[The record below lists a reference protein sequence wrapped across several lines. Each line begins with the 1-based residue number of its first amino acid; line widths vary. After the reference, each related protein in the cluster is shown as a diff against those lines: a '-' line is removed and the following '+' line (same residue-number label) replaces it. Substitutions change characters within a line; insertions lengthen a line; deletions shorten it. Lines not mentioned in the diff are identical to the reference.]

1 MSNTKQ
7 IKPKRLL
14 SLLLTLVMVLGLLP
28 TTAFAAN
35 PIYIST
41 ITGTVTGLTA
51 PVCGAKVGTIAPKFT
66 FTEESHATAN
76 IGSTSC
82 WEKYDDYYGRWYK
95 WWESQPSG
103 GLFTPG
109 KWRFKQEIYMNEG
122 YVRDTSSFSVVINGE
137 TWKSTNFDSEPT
149 FCIAYSP
156 EYTVSAGTATLS
168 EARSGVAVT
177 PVFDGYLNELNAQ
190 GKLSFQWM
198 RKASGGSGFIQ
209 IPGATGSS
217 YTPTDSDVGAII
229 YVAVW
234 ETERKVVTSSVV
246 SNQVVVKASVGHTLN
261 SVQASVTV
269 PTVGASKE
277 DCVPRLTTAN
287 MTIDHY
293 NWYYTGS
300 GSQTNLR
307 SENFTTFEDDGNYL
321 CLIYVKPNST
331 YAFADDATGMV
342 NGKTAETQ
350 NGTDLVRL
358 SYAVKVAKPPIL
370 SGQVQFTSA
379 ANVSKSIS
387 MALLNGSVTVVASSA
402 LRYQWQIKNGSTW
415 VNLNDSYSDQ
425 RNYVPTSEQE
435 GKELRIV
442 ITANGY
448 EGSIVSDAITVTK
461 AFNPASPSKAPDLE
475 ARQAGSSY
483 TTLRVYTKA
492 GQDYVWCDSQ
502 EADPKAIDWSVNAF
516 TKPADADYVD
526 ITGLTEGTTYYVYT
540 RISETESTQAGVGVK
555 YSSLLLMTPN
565 FLQKVVLEG
574 YTDYGDGNT
583 IYIPVGQTVTI
594 NVEKYPADAS
604 TWSYFT
610 FGDPSLFTYY
620 FEVTSPTEQ
629 VQETM
634 PTSITLKGNNVGGGT
649 LKAYYGIN
657 DQYGSWR
664 VIVYDTLQVGQVTF
678 TDKPAYDDISLYVG
692 DSYTPTA
699 PASGLL
705 LPTEANDGRFEYR
718 WYLYEGTDSIL
729 GSPYGTTTNNGYLSI
744 DPETGKVTALSA
756 NRTGT
761 HQPYVKLC
769 LVDKEDTSK
778 YQVVTEYKVT
788 VKGTGEI
795 PVESVT
801 VVPSTTTMAPGT
813 SITPTAIIN
822 PSNHTVTSSVA
833 WWSKVS
839 GSDSITVD
847 SNTGK
852 VTVSSSA
859 VDGDTATI
867 RATFGDKHGECSITV
882 STIKYGVTVTD
893 GTATVSGTGISKAAE
908 GTTITLTAN
917 TAPICQVFD
926 KWVVEDESASITL
939 ADATSANTTF
949 IMPASSVSVKA
960 TYKDAPG
967 LTSITNANVTV
978 TAPVKGGTPANATTA
993 DTQYTVTSTL
1003 WLPVDDPFE
1012 PSTVYNVMVALKV
1025 NEGNQFTSDT
1035 AFKINGENATV
1046 LTQSAGYAQIS
1057 YIFPATASSGSSSG
1071 GSSGGGVS
1079 TYAITVD
1086 SAKNGDVTS
1095 SHKSAAKGTTI
1106 TLTVEPDKGYTLET
1120 ITATDA
1126 SGNKLKLTEKDGKY
1140 TFTMPASKVTVKAT
1154 FMEDNSMLN
1163 FFVDV
1168 PADAYYYDAVLW
1180 AAEKGITGGVDAAH
1194 FAPNATCTRAQAV
1207 TFLWRAAG
1215 SPTPKSSEMPF
1226 TDVAPG
1232 SYYETA
1238 VLWAVENGITKGT
1251 SDTTFTPN
1259 AKCTRAQIVTFL
1271 WRSQKS
1277 PASDSVNPLTD
1288 VAADA
1293 YYNTAVLW
1301 AVKEDVTK
1309 GTTNTT
1315 FSPDANCTRA
1325 QIVTFIWRA
1334 LAE

>member
-1 MSNTKQ
+1 MSQKM
-7 IKPKRLL
+7 KASKRLL
-14 SLLLTLVMVLGLLP
+14 SLLLMLVMVLGMLP
-28 TTAFAAN
+28 TTAFATSN
-35 PIYIST
+35 RVST

-156 EYTVSAGTATLS
+156 EYTVSAGTATLT

-217 YTPTDSDVGAII
+217 YTPTDSDVGATI

-300 GSQTNLR
+300 GDQTNLR

-331 YAFADDATGMV
+331 YAFAVDATGMV
-342 NGKTAETQ
+342 NGETAEIQ

-370 SGQVQFTSA
+370 TG
-379 ANVSKSIS
+379 NVSLSNAYYHTI
-387 MALLNGSVTVVASSA
+387 LNPDLSSNLQTMLSA
-402 LRYQWQIKNGSTW
+402 DKLSFQWQRSTDGINSW
-415 VNLNDSYSDQ
+415 TNISGAADASYKPNEED
-425 RNYVPTSEQE
+425 V
-435 GKELRIV
+435 GKYIRVV
-442 ITANGY
+442 ITADGY
-448 EGSIVSDAITVTK
+448 EGSVISNAVEVKQALINFAKPV
-461 AFNPASPSKAPDLE
+461 APE
-475 ARQAGSSY
+475 VRYY
-483 TTLRVYTKA
+483 TTGGVVVENAKA
-492 GQDYVWCDSQ
+492 GQEYIVKYTSDTP
-502 EADPKAIDWSVNAF
+502 ADWSGAVKATEDGNLALGDTYGSNTTVYVHTRVAATAYMPAGMYTEYGSVYIGSPSTMVDIALNHTKLDIKVRDVVKLTVKPVPDNDTSTSAFWFVNGTEAKLYIDEAC
-516 TKPADADYVD
+516 TTEYVRDTHRLQPYVYLKGIAQTNSITVGAEKTISSMLTTRQITVAVTDDAGNYLLDGLVLPEVTLTPGESTTVD
-526 ITGLTEGTTYYVYT
+526 ITTMPVPAPVGTLSFEKTEGTSDLTLTAGADNKTLTIKVPENATAGSYY
-540 RISETESTQAGVGVK
+540 
-555 YSSLLLMTPN
+555 YSI
-565 FLQKVVLEG
+565 KV
-574 YTDYGDGNT
+574 DGAAT
-583 IYIPVGQTVTI
+583 KIPSGIRI
-594 NVEKYPADAS
+594 NVVSEK
-604 TWSYFT
+604 
-610 FGDPSLFTYY
+610 
-620 FEVTSPTEQ
+620 
-629 VQETM
+629 
-634 PTSITLKGNNVGGGT
+634 
-649 LKAYYGIN
+649 
-657 DQYGSWR
+657 
-664 VIVYDTLQVGQVTF
+664 
-678 TDKPAYDDISLYVG
+678 
-692 DSYTPTA
+692 
-699 PASGLL
+699 
-705 LPTEANDGRFEYR
+705 
-718 WYLYEGTDSIL
+718 
-729 GSPYGTTTNNGYLSI
+729 
-744 DPETGKVTALSA
+744 
-756 NRTGT
+756 
-761 HQPYVKLC
+761 
-769 LVDKEDTSK
+769 
-778 YQVVTEYKVT
+778 
-788 VKGTGEI
+788 EI

-822 PSNHTVTSSVA
+822 PSNHTETGSVV
-833 WWSKVS
+833 WSKVS
-839 GSDSITVD
+839 GSGSITIAPG
-847 SNTGK
+847 TGM
-852 VTVSSSA
+852 VTASDSA
-859 VDGDTATI
+859 VDGDTATV

-1079 TYAITVD
+1079 THAITVD

-1259 AKCTRAQIVTFL
+1259 AKFTRAQIVTFLWRSEKSPAAGSRNPFADVKSTAYYADAVLWAVKEDITKGSTNTTFSPDADCTRAQIVTFL
-1271 WRSQKS
+1271 WRCK
-1277 PASDSVNPLTD
+1277 
-1288 VAADA
+1288 
-1293 YYNTAVLW
+1293 
-1301 AVKEDVTK
+1301 K
-1309 GTTNTT
+1309 
-1315 FSPDANCTRA
+1315 
-1325 QIVTFIWRA
+1325 
-1334 LAE
+1334 